1 MYLGDKMKKTF
12 LLIIIALVSG
22 SLLGKLTFEKYEKT
36 EKVVNYKTNL
46 YMLKINSYNTKEEM
60 NSSITNFD
68 RYIYIE
74 ENNKVTAY
82 VAISTS
88 LKNIEKIKDIYYK
101 KNINLS
107 VEQVLIDND
116 EFIQNLNEYEKL
128 LDLSDDEKSLL
139 MIQNQILSC
148 YEQMVVNDE

>member
-12 LLIIIALVSG
+12 LIILMALVSG
-22 SLLGKLTFEKYEKT
+22 SMLGKLTLDRYEKT
-36 EKVVNYKTNL
+36 EEVVSYETNL
-46 YMLKINSYNTKEEM
+46 YMLKINTYNNISEM
-60 NSSITNFD
+60 NDKITNFD

-74 ENNKVTAY
+74 ENDKVTAY

-88 LKNIEKIKDIYYK
+88 LKNIKKIQSIYNK
-101 KNINLS
+101 KNINLTID
-107 VEQVLIDND
+107 EVLINND

-128 LDLSDDEKSLL
+128 LDLAEDEKSLL

-148 YEQMVVNDE
+148 YEQMVVNNE